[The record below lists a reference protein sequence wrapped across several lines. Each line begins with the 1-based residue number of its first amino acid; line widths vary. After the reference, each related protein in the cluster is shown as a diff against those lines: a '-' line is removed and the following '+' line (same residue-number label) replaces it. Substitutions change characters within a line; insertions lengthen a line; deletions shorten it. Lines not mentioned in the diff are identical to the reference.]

1 MNNTFIDADSHN
13 TMTTRP
19 LIILCETPDPAR
31 ARQLQDLLQ
40 SSVAAS
46 GGTPRIARDIG
57 ELEREAAEDIASRV
71 AVIQPAPQIALV
83 TELRNG
89 AAPDRA
95 IRDWCNRNE
104 AILAFFRRNRYRTI
118 LIEESAVLA
127 EPETALS
134 ELGLILPPDA
144 VPDHDNAAPVPDPVE
159 QLLGDELL
167 RRDAAASTLAGEIEA
182 STTVSDQSRTRA
194 DRADLEA
201 ANRTYA
207 DAVRATTA
215 LQAAENRATALK
227 RQLAEGKTEQD
238 AILAQLLQ
246 TQEMV
251 AKARTEKE
259 QLEDRLTQMR
269 QGLES
274 SERQIGDLQAD
285 RERLQRENAEQTE
298 QGEKAQKHLKALRKE
313 LDGSQD
319 KVNELQAERDRLR
332 RENSTQ
338 AAELEDRDAKISDQ
352 MRALREGKDK
362 TDKLEAEMAHRRKE
376 IKARFDEIA
385 TLTSQLQDREAEIMR
400 ILASK
405 SIRIT
410 APLRRLRAAFGRTR

>member
-71 AVIQPAPQIALV
+71 AVIQPAPQIALA

-134 ELGLILPPDA
+134 ELGLTLPPDA
-144 VPDHDNAAPVPDPVE
+144 LPDHDDAAPVPDPVE

-194 DRADLEA
+194 DLEA

-215 LQAAENRATALK
+215 LQAAENRATALE

-298 QGEKAQKHLKALRKE
+298 QGEKALKHLKALRKE

-319 KVNELQAERDRLR
+319 QVNELQAERDRLR

-338 AAELEDRDAKISDQ
+338 AGELEDRDAKINDQ
-352 MRALREGKDK
+352 MRALREGKEK